1 MRLFRNSFYHSAF
14 IIFFVLVPA
23 TVAIAGPE
31 RTPEVENPPPET
43 PIKTFKVVLDPGHG
57 GADLK
62 PKEDHGDKYDP
73 ISDKYLELYKS
84 GASAKGRKE
93 RVIVLEL
100 AKELKEI
107 LDLTKTPEGFATF
120 RSYMKSFTNDE
131 IPWVRID
138 SVMTRTENAEER
150 EYAASEDPNA
160 PYRLF
165 DYPDKKTKKIKP
177 GRISFINRE
186 KPHLV
191 VSLHLNPSYKE
202 HPGGMAAVLSPSYR
216 TFYVLKGISEGR
228 YAEEKFTESPWSEW
242 MVFKEGWSKLQNAV
256 ADAWIYFHGYWP
268 NRSGKKTD
276 LSAFEGYRQN
286 MITWKYKDLPGWEE
300 LARLGGK
307 GPYSKTHKNFVAEGK
322 FWEREKGEPELWR
335 REDGRE
341 GFGGDNHYASAELMR
356 FVQYG
361 LRKRKTEEEFPEPG
375 PINKPYLSTYALPTF
390 INAISAYLEI
400 GYIDKEKDMILMTK
414 RRKDVAISLAA
425 GVYSLA
431 HGIKIKQQDYPY
443 VPTGKKIN
451 WKRYENLKDGVNYF
465 QIAGE

>member
-1 MRLFRNSFYHSAF
+1 MRRLQKFSSFNNFILFY
-14 IIFFVLVPA
+14 VLFSGAVL
-23 TVAIAGPE
+23 TAGPE
-31 RTPEVENPPPET
+31 KEEADSNPQPPS
-43 PIKTFKVVLDPGHG
+43 PLRIFKVVIDPGHG
-57 GADLK
+57 GVDLK

-84 GASAKGRKE
+84 GASSKGRKE
-93 RVIVLEL
+93 RAVVLEL
-100 AKELKEI
+100 AKEVKEI
-107 LDLTKTPEGFATF
+107 LDLTKTPEGFETF
-120 RSYMKSFTNDE
+120 KSYMKSFTNDDL
-131 IPWVRID
+131 PWIKID
-138 SVMTRTENAEER
+138 SVMTRNGNAEEK
-150 EYAASEDPNA
+150 EYSANEDPNA

-165 DYPDKKTKKIKP
+165 DYPDKKTKKIKQ
-177 GRISFINRE
+177 GRISFINSE
-186 KPHLV
+186 KPNLV
-191 VSLHLNPSYKE
+191 LSLHLNPSYKE

-228 YAEEKFTESPWSEW
+228 YNEDKFNDSPWAEW
-242 MVFKEGWSKLQNAV
+242 MIFKEGWSKLENAV

-268 NRSGKKTD
+268 NKSGKKTD

-286 MITWKYKDLPGWEE
+286 MISWRYKDIPGWEE
-300 LARLGGK
+300 LAKAGGK
-307 GPYSKTHKNFVAEGK
+307 GPYSKSHKNFVAEGK
-322 FWEREKGEPELWR
+322 FWEREKAEPELWR

-361 LRKRKTEEEFPEPG
+361 LRKRKTDEDSPEPG

-414 RRKDVAISLAA
+414 RKKDVAISLAA
-425 GVYSLA
+425 GIYSLA

-443 VPTGKKIN
+443 VPVGKKIN
-451 WKRYENLKDGVNYF
+451 WKRYENLKDGKNYF
-465 QIAGE
+465 QIVSD

>member
-1 MRLFRNSFYHSAF
+1 MKNFSFF
-14 IIFFVLVPA
+14 LNFFFLSILLPGAVVE
-23 TVAIAGPE
+23 AGPGKKE
-31 RTPEVENPPPET
+31 ELDSIQSPV
-43 PIKTFKVVLDPGHG
+43 KTFKVVIDPGHG
-57 GADLK
+57 GVDLK

-84 GASAKGRKE
+84 GASSRGRKE
-93 RVIVLEL
+93 RAVVLEL

-107 LDLTKTPEGFATF
+107 LDLTRTEDGFETFKT
-120 RSYMKSFTNDE
+120 YMKSFTNEDL
-131 IPWVRID
+131 PWIKID
-138 SVMTRTENAEER
+138 SVMTRNGNAEER
-150 EYAASEDPNA
+150 EYSANEDPNA

-165 DYPDKKTKKIKP
+165 DYPDKKTKKIKQ

-186 KPHLV
+186 KPNLV

-228 YAEEKFTESPWSEW
+228 YAEEKFTDSPWSHW
-242 MVFKEGWSKLQNAV
+242 MIFKEGWSRLENAV

-268 NRSGKKTD
+268 NKKGNKTD

-286 MITWKYKDLPGWEE
+286 MVSWRYKDLPGWEE
-300 LARLGGK
+300 LAKVGGK
-307 GPYSKTHKNFVAEGK
+307 GPYSKTHKSFSAEGK
-322 FWEREKGEPELWR
+322 FWEREKAEPELWR

-361 LRKRKTEEEFPEPG
+361 LRKRSEEGDDSPEPG

-390 INAISAYLEI
+390 VNAISAYLEI

-425 GVYSLA
+425 GIYSLV
-431 HGIKIKQQDYPY
+431 HGIKIKHQEYPY
-443 VPTGKKIN
+443 VPVGKKIN
-451 WKRYENLKDGVNYF
+451 WARYEKWKEGNYF
-465 QIAGE
+465 QIVDSED

>member
-1 MRLFRNSFYHSAF
+1 MRRLQNVFLIQTSFLFLLLTLSGSA
-14 IIFFVLVPA
+14 IL
-23 TVAIAGPE
+23 AGPE
-31 RTPEVENPPPET
+31 KQAESDSTIHSPL
-43 PIKTFKVVLDPGHG
+43 KTFKVVIDPGHG
-57 GADLK
+57 GLDLK

-73 ISDKYLELYKS
+73 IQDKYLELYKA
-84 GASAKGRKE
+84 GASSKGKKE
-93 RVIVLEL
+93 RAIVLEL

-107 LDLTKTPEGFATF
+107 LDLTKTPEGFETF
-120 RSYMKSFTNDE
+120 KSHMKSFTNDDLSW
-131 IPWVRID
+131 IRVD
-138 SVMTRTENAEER
+138 TVMTRNGNAEER
-150 EYAASEDPNA
+150 DYSSNEDPNG

-165 DYPDKKTKKIKP
+165 DYPDKKTKKIKQ
-177 GRISFINRE
+177 GRISFINQE
-186 KPHLV
+186 KPNLV

-228 YAEEKFTESPWSEW
+228 YGEEKFTDSHWSEW
-242 MVFKEGWSKLQNAV
+242 MVFKEGWSKLENAI

-268 NRSGKKTD
+268 NRTGKKTD

-300 LARLGGK
+300 LAKIGGN
-307 GPYSKTHKNFVAEGK
+307 GPYSKTHKGFKPEGK
-322 FWEREKGEPELWR
+322 FWEREKSEPELWR

-361 LRKRKTEEEFPEPG
+361 LRKKNGEEDSPEPG

-414 RRKDVAISLAA
+414 RKKDVAISLAA
-425 GVYSLA
+425 GIYSLT
-431 HGIKIKQQDYPY
+431 HGIKLKNSDSPY
-443 VPTGKKIN
+443 IPIGKKIN
-451 WKRYENLKDGVNYF
+451 WSRYENWKDGNYF
-465 QIAGE
+465 QIVSE